1 MYSTTSPRHIYENKE
16 RNLICLFKGW
26 PLPRVAWYKNG
37 RPINGSEFEGF
48 YHTRRLSEIDQ
59 ETFYYTLHIPP
70 GREEY
75 EGFYSC
81 VAENNIPGW
90 SSKQSSLIQVIY
102 ACKRSVFFPRLLV
115 KLEEI

>member
-1 MYSTTSPRHIYENKE
+1 MYSSTSPRFIYENKT
-16 RNLICLFKGW
+16 RNLVCLFKGW
-26 PLPRVAWYKNG
+26 PRPRVAWYKNG

-48 YHTRRLSEIDQ
+48 YHTWRTGGLPEIYQD
-59 ETFYYTLHIPP
+59 TFHYTLHIPP

-90 SSKQSSLIQVIY
+90 SSKKSSIQVIY
-102 ACKRSVFFPRLLV
+102 ACK
-115 KLEEI
+115 